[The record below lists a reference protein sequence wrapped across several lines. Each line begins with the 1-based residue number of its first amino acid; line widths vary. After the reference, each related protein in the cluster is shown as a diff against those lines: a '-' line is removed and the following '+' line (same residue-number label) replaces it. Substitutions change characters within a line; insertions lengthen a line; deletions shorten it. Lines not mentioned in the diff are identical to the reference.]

1 MARVRESSTTKPGLE
16 LASSWEA
23 KTGWLKNRRQV
34 KVACV
39 LEYSWTNRR
48 KYMIINSVTWMK
60 SSMGAGCVSCS
71 ATALAPGCSRK
82 RHGIVGLELRGLAL
96 ILVRQA
102 SSDQWSVRG
111 LMFNNLVSK
120 GLPLVPVVAR
130 LDILVARKISM
141 ARE

>member
-1 MARVRESSTTKPGLE
+1 MPRVRESSTTKPGPE

-34 KVACV
+34 KVPCV
-39 LEYSWTNRR
+39 LEYSWPNRR
-48 KYMIINSVTWMK
+48 KYMITDNVTWMK
-60 SSMGAGCVSCS
+60 GAGCVSCS
-71 ATALAPGCSRK
+71 ATALAPGCSKK

-102 SSDQWSVRG
+102 SSDHWSVGG

-141 ARE
+141 AREG